1 MMLNT
6 EHYSPGGGVTS
17 VATMSTRA
25 NTGVDA
31 SDVCRS
37 TRVGSAVTYTAET
50 PTWTCPSS
58 DITYLDQQ
66 YGRFAGVDT
75 LAVYP
80 PPLPLAPT
88 AAFVS
93 GPSTLM
99 STSSAPVATH
109 RQPQAAYLPQQ
120 QQLPSA
126 PFHPNHHAARSYSH
140 PHHRVNPPSLSYP
153 SDLQPHSYW
162 DSRATALPNTASLPS
177 VTASAAPLR
186 IILPT
191 LNSTYNEA
199 LDNRTSRTVVRTPSN
214 PLPSASSLISMVDS
228 MNHLD
233 ANPPSPAMSTLATPT
248 TTTTQKPNSSQSL
261 CAAHYR
267 AVLRPATLES
277 AFTHEAAP
285 IPTVQAEG
293 GRVMTD
299 TCMTASTKNSSTAT
313 AAHVSHCRPADHLYR
328 SGNYTRAYTYGP
340 PPLASTY
347 SNHRSRSHMDPI
359 PNLNHPPRWVEN
371 TLPPSSIV
379 SADVPQSSEH
389 IYPQAVL
396 DDSVRAYRAA
406 AVNGGALCHNVQSAH
421 HRLGREALVGNV
433 VTAGAVSV
441 PPLAT
446 TEYSGYSSTRSSNS
460 CQSHPP
466 PYHSQNDPLY
476 SPYRCE
482 EPCCSTYRHSY
493 RPHSPYTRPP
503 LYPPMSSSFP
513 YSYQQPPLPHSPMP
527 PTALSGISPT
537 LCTALSVL
545 PRSPDDHSS
554 YISSTSALSS
564 SDPGSLSHGPPDPK
578 ASPTLQDCLMLQR
591 QRPPTHHHRR
601 FSSMNTH
608 IKPKD
613 DCPNR
618 KIAMVKFMSQLAT
631 VPQQIQ
637 ILLKV
642 VEEEPALRK
651 VLERRS
657 SMSSLVTGG
666 CKTWI
671 TQCLR
676 PILNCFFHCHQ
687 GDMAKFVITYPTH
700 LVAKRFK
707 EAGGC
712 ACSKN

>member
-446 TEYSGYSSTRSSNS
+446 TEYSGYSSTR
-460 CQSHPP
+460 
-466 PYHSQNDPLY
+466 
-476 SPYRCE
+476 
-482 EPCCSTYRHSY
+482 T
-493 RPHSPYTRPP
+493 
-503 LYPPMSSSFP
+503 
-513 YSYQQPPLPHSPMP
+513 
-527 PTALSGISPT
+527 LSGISPT

-712 ACSKN
+712 ACNKN